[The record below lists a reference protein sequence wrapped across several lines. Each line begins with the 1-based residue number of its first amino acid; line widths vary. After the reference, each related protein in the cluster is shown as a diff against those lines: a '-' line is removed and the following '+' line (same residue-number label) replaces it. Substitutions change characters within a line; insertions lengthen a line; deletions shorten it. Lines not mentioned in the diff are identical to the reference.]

1 MTLRVTPIL
10 LLLLTMAVSCDRNNA
25 SSTGPDPSKAR
36 IAVIPK
42 GTSHIF
48 WKSVHAGAKRYAREH
63 NLPEIIWQGPPTEE
77 DVNQQINIAAN
88 VQTAGCDALVL
99 APINKD
105 SLNRTIETAFKKMP
119 VVVYDSGCTTEQ
131 YTAYVATDN
140 YKGGQLAGRHLL
152 KLLGPEGGEVAVVLV
167 QAGSASTE
175 ERERGFFDVVKAA
188 PNVKVVF
195 QQYGD
200 SNTNKSMNVANDAL
214 TAHPNLKGFFGPNES
229 STAGILNALRQHRK
243 AGQVKFVGFDS
254 TPEFVQGLRKG
265 EIHALVLQ
273 DPVKMGY
280 LAVKAAHEA
289 LQKKPVSKNQP
300 IEPTLVTPD
309 NMNQPEIVQLHT
321 PDLSDNK

>member
-1 MTLRVTPIL
+1 MITRTTLAL
-10 LLLLTMAVSCDRNNA
+10 LLITALAASCDRGE
-25 SSTGPDPSKAR
+25 SSPGATDPSKAR

-48 WKSVHAGAKRYAREH
+48 WKSVHTGAKRYAREH
-63 NLPEIIWQGPPTEE
+63 NLPEPIWQGPPTEE

-105 SLNRTIETAFKKMP
+105 GLNRTIETAFRKMP
-119 VVVYDSGCTTEQ
+119 VVVYDSGCTTDQ

-140 YKGGQLAGRHLL
+140 YKGGQLAGQHLL
-152 KLLGPEGGEVAVVLV
+152 KLLGPAGGEVAVVLV

-175 ERERGFFDVVKAA
+175 EREKGFFDVVNKA

-195 QQYGD
+195 SQYGN
-200 SNTNKSMNVANDAL
+200 SNTNTSMNVASNAL
-214 TAHPNLKGFFGPNES
+214 TAHPNIKGFFGPNES
-229 STAGILNALRQHRK
+229 STAGILNALRQHKK

-254 TPEFVQGLRKG
+254 TPEFVEGLRKG
-265 EIHALVLQ
+265 EVHAIVLQ
-273 DPVKMGY
+273 DPVRMGY

-289 LQKKPVSKNQP
+289 LQKKPVTKNQP

-309 NMNQPEIVQLHT
+309 NIDRPEIVQLHT
-321 PDLSDNK
+321 PDLSDK